1 MPFFLRLLRRSLPLL
16 KAALLVLV
24 FGPVILLVL
33 YRVVPPPITPLMVIR
48 LFEGEGINKEWTPL
62 EEMQPS
68 LPKLVI
74 AAEDNTF
81 CSHWGFDLEAYQA
94 QLEKSLKGRTSRGAS
109 TLSMQ
114 LAKNLFLWPGRS
126 YVRKA
131 LEIPLTLYVELVL
144 PKHRIMEL
152 YLNIVEFGPGLYG
165 AEAAAR
171 AHFNT
176 SAEKLSLQ
184 QAAQLAAVLP
194 NPRRWSASKPTGY
207 IQNRASLYRQRV
219 DQLGPDY
226 VACIT
231 P

>member
-1 MPFFLRLLRRSLPLL
+1 
-16 KAALLVLV
+16 LLVLA
-24 FGPVILLVL
+24 FGPLVILLA
-33 YRVVPPPITPLMVIR
+33 YRFAPPPLTPLMVIR
-48 LFEGEGINKEWTPL
+48 LFEGEGLSKDWTSL
-62 EEMQPS
+62 ENITPS

-81 CSHWGFDLEAYQA
+81 CSHWGIELEAYQA
-94 QLEKSLKGRTSRGAS
+94 QLEKSLKGRASRGAS

-144 PKHRIMEL
+144 PKRRIMEL
-152 YLNIVEFGPGLYG
+152 YLNVVEFGPGIYG

-176 SAEKLSLQ
+176 SAGKLSPQ

-194 NPRRWSASKPTGY
+194 NPRRWSAAKPTGY
-207 IQNRASLYRQRV
+207 IQSRASLYRQRV

>member
-48 LFEGEGINKEWTPL
+48 LFEGEGLNKDWTPL
-62 EEMQPS
+62 EKITPS

-81 CSHWGFDLEAYQA
+81 CSHWGFDIEAYQA
-94 QLEKSLKGRTSRGAS
+94 QLEKSLKGRASRGAS

-207 IQNRASLYRQRV
+207 IQNRASLYRQRI

>member
-1 MPFFLRLLRRSLPLL
+1 ML
-16 KAALLVLV
+16 ALV
-24 FGPVILLVL
+24 FGPVILLTL

-144 PKHRIMEL
+144 PKRRIMEL
-152 YLNIVEFGPGLYG
+152 YLNVVEFGPGIYG

-176 SAEKLSLQ
+176 SAGKLSLQ

-194 NPRRWSASKPTGY
+194 NPRRWSASKPSGY
-207 IQNRASLYRQRV
+207 IQGRASLYRQRI

>member
-1 MPFFLRLLRRSLPLL
+1 MPFLTRLLRRSLPILKIAVLAFLL
-16 KAALLVLV
+16 
-24 FGPVILLVL
+24 GPLFLLVL
-33 YRVVPPPITPLMVIR
+33 YRVVPPPLTPLMVIR
-48 LFEGEGINKEWTPL
+48 LFEGEGLSKDWTSL
-62 EEMQPS
+62 EKITPS
-68 LPKLVI
+68 LSKLVI
-74 AAEDNTF
+74 AAEDNSF
-81 CSHWGFDLEAYQA
+81 CSHWGFDIEAYQA
-94 QLEKSLKGRTSRGAS
+94 QLEKSLKGRASRGAS
-109 TLSMQ
+109 TISMQ

-152 YLNIVEFGPGLYG
+152 YLNVVEFGPGIYG

-176 SAEKLSLQ
+176 SADKLSLQ

-194 NPRRWSASKPTGY
+194 NPRRWSASKPSGY
-207 IQNRASLYRQRV
+207 IQGRASLYRQRV

-226 VACIT
+226 VACVT

>member
-1 MPFFLRLLRRSLPLL
+1 MPFFLGLLRRSLPLL

-207 IQNRASLYRQRV
+207 IQSRASLYRQRV

>member
-1 MPFFLRLLRRSLPLL
+1 LRLLRRSLPLL

-33 YRVVPPPITPLMVIR
+33 YRVVPPPLTPLMVIR
-48 LFEGEGINKEWTPL
+48 LFEGEGLSKDWTSL
-62 EEMQPS
+62 ENMTPS

-81 CSHWGFDLEAYQA
+81 CSHWGIELEAYQA
-94 QLEKSLKGRTSRGAS
+94 QLEKSLKGRPSRGAS

-152 YLNIVEFGPGLYG
+152 YLNIVEFGPGIYG

>member
-152 YLNIVEFGPGLYG
+152 YLNIVEFGPGIYG

>member
-1 MPFFLRLLRRSLPLL
+1 MPFFSRLLRRSLPLL

-171 AHFNT
+171 AHFNI
-176 SAEKLSLQ
+176 SADKLSLQ

>member
-1 MPFFLRLLRRSLPLL
+1 MPFFSRLLRRSLPLL

-81 CSHWGFDLEAYQA
+81 CSHWGFDIEAYQA

-144 PKHRIMEL
+144 PKRRIMEL
-152 YLNIVEFGPGLYG
+152 YLNVVEFGPGIYG

-207 IQNRASLYRQRV
+207 IQNRASLYRQRI

>member
-1 MPFFLRLLRRSLPLL
+1 MPYLAGF
-16 KAALLVLV
+16 LLVLA
-24 FGPVILLVL
+24 FGPLVILLA
-33 YRVVPPPITPLMVIR
+33 YRFAPPPLTPLMVIR
-48 LFEGEGINKEWTPL
+48 LFEGEGLSKDWTSL
-62 EEMQPS
+62 ENITPS

-81 CSHWGFDLEAYQA
+81 CSHWGIELEAYQA
-94 QLEKSLKGRTSRGAS
+94 QLEKSLKGRASRGAS

-144 PKHRIMEL
+144 PKRRIMEL
-152 YLNIVEFGPGLYG
+152 YLNVVEFGPGIYG

-176 SAEKLSLQ
+176 SAGKLSPQ

-194 NPRRWSASKPTGY
+194 NPRRWSAAKPTGY
-207 IQNRASLYRQRV
+207 IQSRASLYRQRV

>member
-1 MPFFLRLLRRSLPLL
+1 MPLL
-16 KAALLVLV
+16 KAALLALV

-152 YLNIVEFGPGLYG
+152 YLNIVEFGPGIYG

-194 NPRRWSASKPTGY
+194 NPRRWSASKPTSY
-207 IQNRASLYRQRV
+207 IQSRASLYRQRV